1 LKGVRLWLARNGGA
15 LFALA
20 LFVAMFSLY
29 VARNGVGLRVGLVT
43 AVANKGVLLAFV
55 AMAQTF
61 PVLTS
66 GLDLSVGMIFVL
78 TNCIASALLSG
89 PPWLIVAASIAVL
102 LSGVAC
108 GAVNGALVVYGRL
121 QPIIA
126 TLATGAVYQG
136 LALIIRPVP
145 GGSVEPTLARTW
157 TTQVFGVVPTTL
169 VILLAVVLVVWVPF
183 QLSTTGRGCYAIGS
197 SEQAAYMTGI
207 AVRRSRLAAY
217 VLSGLLAAV
226 GGLLLTMMTLS
237 GDASATSGGIYTL
250 SSIAAVVIG
259 GTSLMGGIG
268 GAVGS
273 IFGAFVLR
281 EVSDLL
287 FVFDIQPLVQPF
299 IQGLILLGAVSLG
312 AVRVLRAPNRLE
324 FLGGGR

>member
-1 LKGVRLWLARNGGA
+1 MKGMRLWLARNSGS
-15 LFALA
+15 LFALS
-20 LFVAMFSLY
+20 LFLVMFAVY
-29 VARNGVGLRVGLVT
+29 VAKNGVGLRIGLVT
-43 AVANKGVLLAFV
+43 AVANKGALLALV
-55 AMAQTF
+55 AIAQTM

-66 GLDLSVGMIFVL
+66 GLDLSVGMIFIL
-78 TNCIASALLSG
+78 TNCIASAVLNG
-89 PPWLIVAASIAVL
+89 PPWLLAAGILAVL
-102 LSGVAC
+102 LSGAVC
-108 GAVNGALVVYGRL
+108 GAINGALVVYGRL

-136 LALIIRPVP
+136 LALIVRPVP
-145 GGSVEPTLARTW
+145 GGSVEPALAGAL
-157 TTQVFGVVPTTL
+157 TTQIFGLIPTTL
-169 VILLAVVLVVWVPF
+169 VILLCVVLFVWLPF

-197 SEQAAYMTGI
+197 LESAAYMTGV

-217 VLSGLLAAV
+217 MLGGVLAAL
-226 GGLLLTMMTLS
+226 GGLLLTAMTLS

-259 GTSLMGGIG
+259 GTSLMGGVG
-268 GAVGS
+268 GAIGS
-273 IFGAFVLR
+273 VFGAFVLR

-324 FLGGGR
+324 FLGVGR